1 VSSNLTCLT
10 GCLFERGAL
19 RHTPAGVPVVEFM
32 LEHHSTQIE
41 ADVARKVDCVMD
53 CVVMGPLAQLLTGA
67 RLGGALRAT
76 GFLAARGLK
85 RKTPVLHVNTIE
97 FLEGNENGI
106 QTERQT
112 RPQGQE

>member
-1 VSSNLTCLT
+1 VSVNLTCLT
-10 GCLFERGAL
+10 GGLLERGAL
-19 RHTPAGVPVVEFM
+19 RHTPAGIPVVEFV
-32 LEHHSTQIE
+32 LEHRSIQLE
-41 ADVARKVDCVMD
+41 AGVERKVECVMD
-53 CVVMGPLAQLLTGA
+53 CLAAGPLAPLLTGA
-67 RLGGALRAT
+67 RLGGMLQAT

-97 FLEGNENGI
+97 FLEGNEDGI